1 MCGLLLGS
9 RIWVFETPWTVAH
22 QGSLSVGFP
31 RQEYLEWNVNFRTI
45 LSLHT
50 HTHTHTH
57 THNPISLLMLAIC
70 FFSLDLSILFI
81 FSKKLFF
88 LKNFY
93 LCTYFWLGLHCYT
106 QTFSSCGEQG
116 HSLVAALRL
125 LIVAYRLRCFTARGV
140 FPDQG
145 SNLYLLLWQVDSLL
159 LSHQGRP
166 SRKQFLGLHWWSS
179 G

>member
-9 RIWVFETPWTVAH
+9 CIWVFETPWTVAH
-22 QGSLSVGFP
+22 QAPLSVGFP
-31 RQEYLEWNVNFRTI
+31 RQDYLEWDVNFRII

-50 HTHTHTH
+50 HTHIIPFHCWCWQFVS
-57 THNPISLLMLAIC
+57 SLS
-70 FFSLDLSILFI
+70 FDLSILFI

-93 LCTYFWLGLHCYT
+93 LCTYFWLGLHCST
-106 QTFSSCGEQG
+106 QTISSCGEQG

-159 LSHQGRP
+159 LSHQGSP